1 MTFEPI
7 PILDTLRRH
16 NVQFVLI
23 GGMAGSAHGSP
34 SITRDLDVC
43 YQREKEN
50 LERLAAAL
58 RELDAKPRGVDDEVP
73 FLLDAMTLRAGDRF
87 TFETKYGSFDILG
100 TPSGTRGYD
109 DLMESATEMDID
121 GLTVAVASL
130 DDLIAMKH
138 AAGRPKD
145 RVEVEILIALRE
157 EIEKREAAGGKEA
170 GPR

>member
-1 MTFEPI
+1 MDPRL
-7 PILDTLRRH
+7 ILEVLHCHEVR
-16 NVQFVLI
+16 FVTI
-23 GGMAGSAHGSP
+23 GGVAGVLHGSP
-34 SITRDLDVC
+34 SITTDLDVC
-43 YQREKEN
+43 YQRDKEN

-58 RELDAKPRGVDDEVP
+58 RELHAKLRGVDDGVP

-157 EIEKREAAGGKEA
+157 EIEQREAREGKESR
-170 GPR
+170 PR

>member
-1 MTFEPI
+1 MTAVDPRL
-7 PILDTLRRH
+7 ILDVLHGHEVR
-16 NVQFVLI
+16 FVTI
-23 GGMAGSAHGSP
+23 GGVAGVLHGSP
-34 SITRDLDVC
+34 SITTDLDVC
-43 YQREKEN
+43 YQRDKEN

-58 RELDAKPRGVDDEVP
+58 RELDAKLRGVDDEVP
-73 FLLDAMTLRAGDRF
+73 FLLDATTLRAGDCF
-87 TFETKYGSFDILG
+87 TFETKYGPFDILG

-109 DLMESATEMDID
+109 DLMESAVEMDVD

-145 RVEVEILIALRE
+145 RVEVEILVALRE
-157 EIEKREAAGGKEA
+157 EIEATQSEHP